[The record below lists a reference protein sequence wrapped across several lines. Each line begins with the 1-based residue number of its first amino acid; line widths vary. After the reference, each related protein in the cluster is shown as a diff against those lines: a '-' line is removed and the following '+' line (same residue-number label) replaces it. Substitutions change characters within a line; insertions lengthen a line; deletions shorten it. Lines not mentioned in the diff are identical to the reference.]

1 MAKSFKKISDSA
13 AAREQQSKIDALL
26 SGTTNYPAEA
36 SPLQTPTPPTPSLQ
50 TPTPPTSP
58 TSPTSPTP
66 PLQSPTPS
74 PDNPPSKNIQTKIP
88 LPLFEALNRIKLYT
102 GKPIVDILREA
113 LTEYVDRHKV

>member
-36 SPLQTPTPPTPSLQ
+36 SPLQSPTPPTPPTQ
-50 TPTPPTSP
+50 T
-58 TSPTSPTP
+58 PTSPTP

-102 GKPIVDILREA
+102 GRPIVDILREA

>member
-36 SPLQTPTPPTPSLQ
+36 SPLQSPTPPTP
-50 TPTPPTSP
+50 
-58 TSPTSPTP
+58 PTSPTP
-66 PLQSPTPS
+66 PLQSPTP
-74 PDNPPSKNIQTKIP
+74 PTPPTPTDSTPTKNIQTKIP

>member
-36 SPLQTPTPPTPSLQ
+36 SPLQ
-50 TPTPPTSP
+50 SP
-58 TSPTSPTP
+58 TLSPENS
-66 PLQSPTPS
+66 
-74 PDNPPSKNIQTKIP
+74 PSKNIQTKIP

-102 GKPIVDILREA
+102 GRPIVDILREA
-113 LTEYVDRHKV
+113 LAEYVDRHKV

>member
-1 MAKSFKKISDSA
+1 MAKSFKKISASA

-36 SPLQTPTPPTPSLQ
+36 SPLQTPT
-50 TPTPPTSP
+50 
-58 TSPTSPTP
+58 SPTP
-66 PLQSPTPS
+66 PLQSPTS
-74 PDNPPSKNIQTKIP
+74 PTPPTPTDSTPTKNIQTKIP

-113 LTEYVDRHKV
+113 LTEYVDRHKI

>member
-1 MAKSFKKISDSA
+1 MAKSFKKISNSA

-36 SPLQTPTPPTPSLQ
+36 SPLQSPTSPIQSPTP
-50 TPTPPTSP
+50 PTPPTSP
-58 TSPTSPTP
+58 TP
-66 PLQSPTPS
+66 PTPS

>member
-1 MAKSFKKISDSA
+1 MSKSFKKISDSA

-36 SPLQTPTPPTPSLQ
+36 SPLQTPTS
-50 TPTPPTSP
+50 PTPPTP
-58 TSPTSPTP
+58 TDSTPT
-66 PLQSPTPS
+66 
-74 PDNPPSKNIQTKIP
+74 KNIQTKIP

>member
-1 MAKSFKKISDSA
+1 MSKSFKKISDSA

-36 SPLQTPTPPTPSLQ
+36 SPLQSPTPPTPPTPTPPTPL
-50 TPTPPTSP
+50 
-58 TSPTSPTP
+58 TSPTP

>member
-13 AAREQQSKIDALL
+13 AAREQQSKIDALR
-26 SGTTNYPAEA
+26 SGTTNYPAES
-36 SPLQTPTPPTPSLQ
+36 SPLQSPTP
-50 TPTPPTSP
+50 
-58 TSPTSPTP
+58 PTSPTP

-74 PDNPPSKNIQTKIP
+74 PDNLPSKNIQTKIP

>member
-1 MAKSFKKISDSA
+1 MSKSFKKISDSA

-26 SGTTNYPAEA
+26 SGTTNYPAES
-36 SPLQTPTPPTPSLQ
+36 SPLQSPTP
-50 TPTPPTSP
+50 PTPPTSP
-58 TSPTSPTP
+58 IT

-74 PDNPPSKNIQTKIP
+74 PDSTPTKNIQTKIP

>member
-1 MAKSFKKISDSA
+1 MAKSFKKISNSA

-26 SGTTNYPAEA
+26 SGTTNYPSEA
-36 SPLQTPTPPTPSLQ
+36 SPLQSPTL
-50 TPTPPTSP
+50 PTPPTSP
-58 TSPTSPTP
+58 TP
-66 PLQSPTPS
+66 PTPS

>member
-36 SPLQTPTPPTPSLQ
+36 FPLQ
-50 TPTPPTSP
+50 SP
-58 TSPTSPTP
+58 TSPTSPI
-66 PLQSPTPS
+66 QSPTPPTPS
-74 PDNPPSKNIQTKIP
+74 PENPPSKNIQTKIP

>member
-1 MAKSFKKISDSA
+1 MSKSFKKISDSA

-36 SPLQTPTPPTPSLQ
+36 SPVQT
-50 TPTPPTSP
+50 P

-74 PDNPPSKNIQTKIP
+74 PDSPPSKNIQTKIP

>member
-1 MAKSFKKISDSA
+1 MSKSFKKISDSA

-36 SPLQTPTPPTPSLQ
+36 SPTELPVQ
-50 TPTPPTSP
+50 
-58 TSPTSPTP
+58 SPTSPTP
-66 PLQSPTPS
+66 PTPPIDS
-74 PDNPPSKNIQTKIP
+74 MPSKNIQTKIP

>member
-26 SGTTNYPAEA
+26 SGTTNYPAEE
-36 SPLQTPTPPTPSLQ
+36 SPIQ
-50 TPTPPTSP
+50 PPTSP
-58 TSPTSPTP
+58 ISSPE
-66 PLQSPTPS
+66 
-74 PDNPPSKNIQTKIP
+74 NIPSKNIQTKIP

>member
-36 SPLQTPTPPTPSLQ
+36 SPLQ
-50 TPTPPTSP
+50 SP

-66 PLQSPTPS
+66 PLQSTTPS

-113 LTEYVDRHKV
+113 LNEYVDRHKV

>member
-26 SGTTNYPAEA
+26 SGTTNYPSEA
-36 SPLQTPTPPTPSLQ
+36 SPLQSPTP
-50 TPTPPTSP
+50 
-58 TSPTSPTP
+58 PTSPTP

-74 PDNPPSKNIQTKIP
+74 PENPPSKNIQTKIP

>member
-1 MAKSFKKISDSA
+1 MSKSFKKISDSA

-26 SGTTNYPAEA
+26 SGTTNYPSEA
-36 SPLQTPTPPTPSLQ
+36 SPIQSPTPPTP
-50 TPTPPTSP
+50 
-58 TSPTSPTP
+58 PTSPTP
-66 PLQSPTPS
+66 PLQSPTPPTPS

>member
-26 SGTTNYPAEA
+26 SGTTNYPAES
-36 SPLQTPTPPTPSLQ
+36 SPLQSPTP
-50 TPTPPTSP
+50 
-58 TSPTSPTP
+58 PTSPTP
-66 PLQSPTPS
+66 PLQSPIPS
-74 PDNPPSKNIQTKIP
+74 PDSPPSKNIQTKIP

>member
-1 MAKSFKKISDSA
+1 MSKSFKKISDSA

-36 SPLQTPTPPTPSLQ
+36 SPLQSPTPPTPPTQ
-50 TPTPPTSP
+50 T
-58 TSPTSPTP
+58 PTSPTP

-102 GKPIVDILREA
+102 GRPIVDILREA

>member
-36 SPLQTPTPPTPSLQ
+36 FPLQSPTSPTSPIQSP
-50 TPTPPTSP
+50 TSPTPPTSP
-58 TSPTSPTP
+58 T
-66 PLQSPTPS
+66 QSPTPS
-74 PDNPPSKNIQTKIP
+74 PENPPSKNIQTKIP

>member
-26 SGTTNYPAEA
+26 SGTTNYPSEA
-36 SPLQTPTPPTPSLQ
+36 SPIQSPTPPTP
-50 TPTPPTSP
+50 
-58 TSPTSPTP
+58 PTSPTP
-66 PLQSPTPS
+66 PLQSPTPPTPS
-74 PDNPPSKNIQTKIP
+74 HDNPPSKNIQTKIP

>member
-26 SGTTNYPAEA
+26 SGTTNYPAES
-36 SPLQTPTPPTPSLQ
+36 SPLQSPTP
-50 TPTPPTSP
+50 
-58 TSPTSPTP
+58 PTSPTP

-74 PDNPPSKNIQTKIP
+74 PDNLPSKNIQTKIP

-102 GKPIVDILREA
+102 RKPIVDILREA

>member
-36 SPLQTPTPPTPSLQ
+36 SPLQ
-50 TPTPPTSP
+50 SP
-58 TSPTSPTP
+58 TSPT
-66 PLQSPTPS
+66 QSPTPS
-74 PDNPPSKNIQTKIP
+74 PENPPSKNIQTKIP

>member
-26 SGTTNYPAEA
+26 SGTTNYPAES
-36 SPLQTPTPPTPSLQ
+36 SPLQSPTSPIQSPTP
-50 TPTPPTSP
+50 PTPPTSP
-58 TSPTSPTP
+58 TP
-66 PLQSPTPS
+66 PTPS

>member
-36 SPLQTPTPPTPSLQ
+36 SPLQSPTSPTSPIQSP
-50 TPTPPTSP
+50 TSPTPPTSP
-58 TSPTSPTP
+58 T
-66 PLQSPTPS
+66 QSPTPS
-74 PDNPPSKNIQTKIP
+74 PDNLPSKNIQTKIP

>member
-1 MAKSFKKISDSA
+1 MSKSFKKISDSA

-36 SPLQTPTPPTPSLQ
+36 SPLQSPTSPTPPTPH
-50 TPTPPTSP
+50 
-58 TSPTSPTP
+58 TP

>member
-1 MAKSFKKISDSA
+1 MSKSFKKISDSA

-36 SPLQTPTPPTPSLQ
+36 SPLQSPTLPTPPTQ
-50 TPTPPTSP
+50 T
-58 TSPTSPTP
+58 PTSPTP

-74 PDNPPSKNIQTKIP
+74 PDSTPTKNIQTKIP

>member
-26 SGTTNYPAEA
+26 SGTTNYPAES
-36 SPLQTPTPPTPSLQ
+36 SPLQSPTP
-50 TPTPPTSP
+50 
-58 TSPTSPTP
+58 PTSPTP

>member
-26 SGTTNYPAEA
+26 SGTTNYPAES
-36 SPLQTPTPPTPSLQ
+36 SPLQSPTPPTP
-50 TPTPPTSP
+50 
-58 TSPTSPTP
+58 PTSPTP
-66 PLQSPTPS
+66 PLQSPTPPTPS

>member
-1 MAKSFKKISDSA
+1 MSKSFKKISDSA

-36 SPLQTPTPPTPSLQ
+36 SPLQTPTPPTP
-50 TPTPPTSP
+50 P

>member
-1 MAKSFKKISDSA
+1 MAKSFKKISNSA

-36 SPLQTPTPPTPSLQ
+36 SPLQSPTS
-50 TPTPPTSP
+50 PTPPTSP
-58 TSPTSPTP
+58 T
-66 PLQSPTPS
+66 QSPTPS

-113 LTEYVDRHKV
+113 LNEYVDRHKV

>member
-26 SGTTNYPAEA
+26 SGTTNYPSEA
-36 SPLQTPTPPTPSLQ
+36 SPIQSPTPPTP
-50 TPTPPTSP
+50 
-58 TSPTSPTP
+58 PTSPTP

-74 PDNPPSKNIQTKIP
+74 PENPPSKNIQTKIP

>member
-36 SPLQTPTPPTPSLQ
+36 SPLQSPTPPTSPLQ
-50 TPTPPTSP
+50 SPTPPTSP
-58 TSPTSPTP
+58 TPS
-66 PLQSPTPS
+66 LQSPTSS
-74 PDNPPSKNIQTKIP
+74 PENPSKNIQTKIP

>member
-36 SPLQTPTPPTPSLQ
+36 SPLQSPTPPTSPLQ
-50 TPTPPTSP
+50 SPTPPTSP
-58 TSPTSPTP
+58 TPS
-66 PLQSPTPS
+66 LQSPIPS

>member
-26 SGTTNYPAEA
+26 SGTTNYPAEE
-36 SPLQTPTPPTPSLQ
+36 SPIQAPTPPI
-50 TPTPPTSP
+50 PPTDF
-58 TSPTSPTP
+58 T
-66 PLQSPTPS
+66 
-74 PDNPPSKNIQTKIP
+74 PSKNIQTKIP

>member
-1 MAKSFKKISDSA
+1 MSKSFKKISDSA

-26 SGTTNYPAEA
+26 NGTTNYPAEA
-36 SPLQTPTPPTPSLQ
+36 SPLQSPTPPTPPIQ
-50 TPTPPTSP
+50 
-58 TSPTSPTP
+58 SPTSPTP

>member
-1 MAKSFKKISDSA
+1 MSKSFKKISDSA

-26 SGTTNYPAEA
+26 SGTTNYPSEA
-36 SPLQTPTPPTPSLQ
+36 SPLQSPTSPIQSPTP
-50 TPTPPTSP
+50 PTPPTSP
-58 TSPTSPTP
+58 TP
-66 PLQSPTPS
+66 PTPS

-102 GKPIVDILREA
+102 GKPIVDILRDA

>member
-26 SGTTNYPAEA
+26 SGTTNYPTES
-36 SPLQTPTPPTPSLQ
+36 SPLQSPTPPTP
-50 TPTPPTSP
+50 PTP
-58 TSPTSPTP
+58 PTSPTP
-66 PLQSPTPS
+66 PLQSPTPPTPS